1 MKFNKNLNKYP
12 LIIEFDIKQNH
23 LSKTYNL

>member
-12 LIIEFDIKQNH
+12 LIIKSDIKQNH
-23 LSKTYNL
+23 FSKTYNL